1 MINSINDTAKNGTS
15 SSLICN
21 SAENPSHNIM
31 TNLGGLTSLPVELHR
46 KIAFNL
52 DANDYANLR
61 ATCSTLRDSLYSFA
75 ELINISSNE
84 QCKSSLK
91 KASEIIIED
100 MRHSRLK
107 DKIYSERYIH
117 QALRSL
123 EVEYISVNKRFYYI
137 LFKTDPDIHQNN
149 REDFINTFK
158 LIKYHMGRD
167 FFIYNVLPDR
177 CSRLLSFNVGFD
189 MGIIDYR
196 PDDISPAKSLFVAL
210 QNCFDITT
218 TLNKYIIAGY
228 AAKLI
233 QVWSTSP
240 STSTDKKTIDE
251 IALSHSKLI
260 AVGKL
265 AHQFA
270 MEKTL

>member
-1 MINSINDTAKNGTS
+1 MINSINDTS
-15 SSLICN
+15 SSLICS
-21 SAENPSHNIM
+21 SAKNPSHNIM
-31 TNLGGLTSLPVELHR
+31 TNLVGLTSLPVELHR

-91 KASEIIIED
+91 KASEIMIED

-137 LFKTDPDIHQNN
+137 LFKINPDIPKNN
-149 REDFINTFK
+149 RKDFINTFE
-158 LIKYHMGRD
+158 LIKSHMGSD

-177 CSRLLSFNVGFD
+177 YNRLLSFNVGFD

-196 PDDISPAKSLFVAL
+196 SDDISPAKSLFVAL

-233 QVWSTSP
+233 QIWSTSP

-260 AVGKL
+260 SVGKL
-265 AHQFA
+265 AHGFA
-270 MEKTL
+270 MEKNL